1 MKLTLIK
8 PNIGR
13 REHSLYVDEGRME
26 PLPLGILAAL
36 TPSDIDVVLYD
47 DRMEP
52 IPYDEPT
59 DIVAITVE
67 TFTARRAYEIS
78 EEYQKRGVSVIMGGM
93 HAKLIPNEV
102 AEHCDCVI
110 IGDAEPVWAR
120 ASSHAAISLRA
131 RAICRSRSCSSRAAA
146 PINAASAR
154 RRSISAQ
161 GISAVPLRRLC
172 ARSNHRSASSCFLSM
187 TTSYV
192 TMPRQRS
199 CSAR

>member
-78 EEYQKRGVSVIMGGM
+78 EEYQKRGVSVVMGGM

-110 IGDAEPVWAR
+110 IGDAEPVWAQMCADFR
-120 ASSHAAISLRA
+120 AGQLKKRYNHA
-131 RAICRSRSCSSRAAA
+131 
-146 PINAASAR
+146 
-154 RRSISAQ
+154 
-161 GISAVPLRRLC
+161 
-172 ARSNHRSASSCFLSM
+172 
-187 TTSYV
+187 
-192 TMPRQRS
+192 
-199 CSAR
+199 